1 MIARKKILLDVF
13 QTGEEMRR
21 LVCCYW
27 SDLGAWLRVPFI
39 QYFNFVCC
47 LPYAEDP
54 EDCETVSRPRYTLNP
69 AYRPRD
75 CDDKSV
81 LIASW
86 LHGNGLPCRF
96 IAVSTQDTGELNHVF
111 VEASGGLDLDATYPE
126 YRNLLGKYPYN
137 KEVTARE
144 PLTRWF

>member
-1 MIARKKILLDVF
+1 MIAKKKILVDVF

-21 LVCCYW
+21 LVCEYW
-27 SDLGAWLRVPFI
+27 SDLGAWLRFPFI
-39 QYFNFVCC
+39 EFFNYVCA

-81 LIASW
+81 LLASW
-86 LHGNGLPCRF
+86 FHGNGIKCRF
-96 IAVSTQDTGELNHVF
+96 IAVSTQPSRELNHVF
-111 VEASGGLDLDATYPE
+111 VECCNGVDYDATYPE
-126 YRNLLGKYPYN
+126 YHNLLGKYPYN
-137 KEVTARE
+137 SEVTARE
-144 PLTRWF
+144 PLTPWF